1 MDPGLLYIQL
11 NTEIPTPLSSPH
23 NPISEPASPPIP
35 ETSLDVPQQLPVMPP
50 RVEDPPWTGWDV
62 VLLSVL
68 SLVAI
73 GFGVIGTAILLR
85 ARSPLVIVVGQVLG
99 YVMVLLLMYMVL
111 QSRSSG
117 RAAQALRWNWPDQ
130 WSHYLLAGIG
140 LHLCLVPFELV
151 IPMPKHL
158 PLDEFFK
165 TAQDAY
171 LLAGFGI
178 FIAPLFEEIFF
189 RGFLY
194 PVLARRFG
202 MWPSVLLTS
211 FAFVAIHTPQLRFS
225 WGPVL
230 IIFLVGM
237 TLTIVR
243 AKKRSVA
250 CTVLMHMAYNAT
262 IFVFAFVATDGFR
275 HMEKFNP

>member
-1 MDPGLLYIQL
+1 
-11 NTEIPTPLSSPH
+11 LSSPH
-23 NPISEPASPPIP
+23 NPTSEPASPPIP
-35 ETSLDVPQQLPVMPP
+35 ETRLDVPQQIAAPAQAPLQ
-50 RVEDPPWTGWDV
+50 DPPWTGWDV
-62 VLLSVL
+62 LVLAVL

-73 GFGVIGTAILLR
+73 GFGVIGTAVLLR
-85 ARSPLVIVVGQVLG
+85 ARTPLVIVVGQVLG
-99 YVMVLLLMYMVL
+99 YLIVLLLMYMVL
-111 QSRSSG
+111 QSRSG
-117 RAAQALRWNWPDQ
+117 GHAAQALRWNWPDQ
-130 WSHYLLAGIG
+130 WSHYVLAGIG

-165 TAQDAY
+165 TARDAY

-178 FIAPLFEEIFF
+178 LIAPLFEEIFF

-194 PVLARRFG
+194 PVLTRRFG
-202 MWPSVLLTS
+202 VWPSVVLTS

-230 IIFLVGM
+230 IIFLVGL

-243 AKKRSVA
+243 AKKNSVA

-262 IFVFAFVATDGFR
+262 IFVFAFVATGGFR